1 MNVLIVESPTKGK
14 AIAQYLGK
22 DFRVLSSFGH
32 VRALPNKK
40 GSVDVTESFEMLYKL
55 TDTGETVVPQL
66 IKDVKKA
73 TALYLATDPDREG
86 EAISWHLV
94 EVFKEN
100 DVLPKDVHRVVFH
113 EITKTAVQ
121 NAIASPRKIDE
132 NLVRAQR
139 LRQALDYLVG
149 FSISP
154 VLWKKLPGSKSAGR
168 VQSVAL
174 RILCDRENEIGLFTP
189 EEYWTVTVN
198 MTDGE
203 ALVLPTQL
211 SHMNGE
217 KLERMSIRRAEE
229 AEKIVEEISGLPF
242 LVEEIKK
249 KELKQKPSPPFITST
264 MQQTASTIL
273 GFSVKKTMSLAQK
286 LYEGIEIGGVIE
298 GLITYM
304 RTDATHLSVESVDAI
319 REFIQE
325 KFGQEYLPASPVLFK
340 KKVKNAQEA
349 HEAIRPTSIFRTP
362 EEIES
367 YLTPDQYKLYRLIW
381 ERALACQM
389 SDAITSSQNIVF
401 VSQDKKFKT
410 SASAS
415 LLIFDGFNA
424 AFSHGKNKNKNQDVI
439 DFIKKHKE
447 GAQVKVGDVLLTQN
461 FTEPPHR
468 YSEAGL
474 VKHLEELGIGRPS
487 TYATVVS
494 VLQERGYASIVNKSF
509 IPESRGR
516 LVSEFLV
523 HFFSKYVEYH
533 FTAELEDRLDKV
545 ADGTIFWLDVI
556 QDFWDSFHSNVEEV
570 EKVPITEVLAFVN
583 GALARQKLVS
593 AEVKVGDKCPKC
605 EKGYMHLNVSRYGVF
620 LGCTDYPVCRF
631 IVNSYSTDNDTEYP
645 KQIAQDIS
653 LHKGPYGIYLKCKG
667 KNSSIPK
674 DVDPVSID
682 EEFAHKIASLPKILG
697 KHPIDG
703 KEIKMGLGP
712 YGLYLF
718 WNAKY
723 YNLQFSQMDEM
734 TLDQAVQFMEDYV
747 SHDKS
752 LLRVLG
758 SHEGEE
764 IQIRD
769 GRYGPYIKYSKMNV
783 PIPKGESPESLSLET
798 AILLIEKKKN
808 TSKSA
813 RKVTTKRKV
822 FTKEKK

>member
-40 GSVDVTESFEMLYKL
+40 GSVDVTDSFEMLYKL

-66 IKDVKKA
+66 IKDVKNA

-100 DVLPKDVHRVVFH
+100 DVLPKNVHRVVFH

-189 EEYWTVTVN
+189 EEYWIVSVN

-203 ALVLPTQL
+203 GLVIPTQL
-211 SHMNGE
+211 SHINGE
-217 KLERMSIRRAEE
+217 KLGRMSIRGAEE
-229 AEKIVEEISGLPF
+229 AEKIVEEIRELPF

-264 MQQTASTIL
+264 MQQTASTVL

-286 LYEGIEIGGVIE
+286 LYEGIEIGGAIE

-319 REFIQE
+319 REFIQK
-325 KFGQEYLPASPVLFK
+325 KFGQEYLPESPVLFK

-401 VSQDKKFKT
+401 ISQDEKFKT

-424 AFSHGKNKNKNQDVI
+424 AFSHGKNKNKNQGVI

-447 GAQVKVGDVLLTQN
+447 DAQVKVGDVLPTQN

-509 IPESRGR
+509 IPENRGR

-533 FTAELEDRLDKV
+533 FTAEMEDRLDKV

-583 GALARQKLVS
+583 GALAKQKLVS

-605 EKGYMHLNVSRYGVF
+605 EKGYMHLSVSRYGVF
-620 LGCTDYPVCRF
+620 LGCTNYPVCRF
-631 IVNSYSTDNDTEYP
+631 IVNSYSTDDDTEYP

-653 LHKGPYGIYLKCKG
+653 LQKGPYGIYLKYKG

-697 KHPIDG
+697 KHPADG

-734 TLDQAVQFMEDYV
+734 TLDKAVQFIQSYV
-747 SHDKS
+747 IHDKS

-758 SHEGEE
+758 SYEGEE

-769 GRYGPYIKYSKMNV
+769 GRYGPYIKCSKMNV
-783 PIPKGESPESLSLET
+783 PIPKAESPESLSIET

-813 RKVTTKRKV
+813 KKVATKRKV
-822 FTKEKK
+822 STKEKK

>member
-40 GSVDVTESFEMLYKL
+40 GSVNVTDSFEMVYKL

-66 IKDVKKA
+66 IKDVKNA

-94 EVFKEN
+94 EVFREN
-100 DVLPKDVHRVVFH
+100 NVLPKDVHRVVFH

-154 VLWKKLPGSKSAGR
+154 VLWKKVPGSKSAGR

-189 EEYWTVTVN
+189 EEYWTVIVN
-198 MTDGE
+198 MIDGE
-203 ALVLPTQL
+203 NLVIPAQL
-211 SHMNGE
+211 SHINGE
-217 KLERMSIRRAEE
+217 KLERMSIRVVEE
-229 AEKIVEEISGLPF
+229 AEKIVEEIMGIPF

-249 KELKQKPSPPFITST
+249 KEFKQKPSPPFITST
-264 MQQTASTIL
+264 MQQTASTVL

-286 LYEGIEIGGVIE
+286 LYEGIEIGGAIE

-304 RTDATHLSVESVDAI
+304 RTDSTHLSVESVDAI
-319 REFIQE
+319 REFIQ
-325 KFGQEYLPASPVLFK
+325 KNFGQEYLPESPVLFK

-381 ERALACQM
+381 ERTLGCQM
-389 SDAITSSQNIVF
+389 SDAIMSSQSITF
-401 VSQDKKFKT
+401 VSQNEKFRT

-415 LLIFDGFNA
+415 LLVFDGFNA

-439 DFIKKHKE
+439 DFMNQQTK
-447 GAQVKVGDVLLTQN
+447 GAQVKVGDVLPMQN

-509 IPESRGR
+509 IPENRGR

-545 ADGTIFWLDVI
+545 ADGTVFWLDVI
-556 QDFWDSFHSNVEEV
+556 RDFWDSFHSNVEEV
-570 EKVPITEVLAFVN
+570 EKIPITEVLAFVN
-583 GALARQKLVS
+583 GALAKQKLVS

-631 IVNSYSTDNDTEYP
+631 IVNSYSNDDAEYP

-653 LHKGPYGIYLKCKG
+653 LHKGPYGIYLKYKG

-682 EEFAHKIASLPKILG
+682 EEFAHKIASLPKMLG
-697 KHPIDG
+697 KHPADG

-734 TLDQAVQFMEDYV
+734 TLDKAVHFIESYV
-747 SHDKS
+747 IHDKS

-758 SHEGEE
+758 SYEGEE

-769 GRYGPYIKYSKMNV
+769 GRYGPYIKCGRMNV
-783 PIPKGESPESLSLET
+783 PVPKGESPESLSLEA
-798 AILLIEKKKN
+798 AIILIEKKKS
-808 TSKSA
+808 TSKSTK
-813 RKVTTKRKV
+813 KVTTKRKASA
-822 FTKEKK
+822 KGKK